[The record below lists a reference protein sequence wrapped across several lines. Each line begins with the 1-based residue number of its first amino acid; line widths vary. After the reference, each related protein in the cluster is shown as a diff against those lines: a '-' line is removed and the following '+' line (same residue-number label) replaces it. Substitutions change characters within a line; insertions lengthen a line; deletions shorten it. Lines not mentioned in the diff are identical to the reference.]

1 MSLVF
6 LVRSVCRSL
15 AFALLALAP
24 GIAGTAQADED
35 LGPSGLH
42 IIRFDMDYWPT
53 VRDLK
58 PDRSAFTP
66 PFGGDVQS
74 LGYGA
79 HVAYMHRA
87 GRTLGARAYAG
98 GEFAGDLNGSGR
110 RYAGIDAA
118 SGQTV
123 QAEMF
128 ANIGYFAP
136 CGRLVWPKRRW
147 EWHVSGGAG
156 LYLMRA
162 KDNIQGVGFVDTD
175 VHDATFGGYVG
186 LGAGRMLRRG
196 PMWLELESRVHAF
209 DFRHLRPG
217 FPGQRVGGPL
227 VEVAAAVDWAL

>member
-1 MSLVF
+1 MSRASLV
-6 LVRSVCRSL
+6 RIAWTSL
-15 AFALLALAP
+15 AIPLLALAP
-24 GIAGTAQADED
+24 GALATARASPDQ
-35 LGPSGLH
+35 GPVSLCV
-42 IIRFDMDYWPT
+42 IRIGMDYWPA

-58 PDRSAFTP
+58 PDRSTFTP
-66 PFGGDVQS
+66 PFGGGVQP

-79 HVAYMHRA
+79 QVAYMHGA
-87 GRTLGARAYAG
+87 GRMLGARAYVG

-110 RYAGIDAA
+110 RYAGIDVA

-128 ANIGYFAP
+128 ANVGYFAP
-136 CGRLVWPKRRW
+136 CGRLVWRKRRL

-156 LYLMRA
+156 LYLMRV

-217 FPGQRVGGPL
+217 FPGQRAGGPL
-227 VEVAAAVDWAL
+227 LEVAAAIDWAL